1 MWLSHQKKMVRKE
14 VKRMMIKGLDHN
26 DLITFTFT
34 ETQVQN
40 ELKWKH
46 SKEFEYKGNMYD
58 IVTSKK
64 LDGHYTY
71 TCWLD
76 KKETKLNRE
85 LAKLF
90 GEKWNK
96 EKTDYQDGTHLTH
109 FVDSLFFNTLKK
121 SNIQSTY
128 KSKLLTIYEEGS
140 VDCFYSPISQ
150 PPELYFY

>member
-34 ETQVQN
+34 EVQVQN

-64 LDGHYTY
+64 EDGRYTY

-96 EKTDYQDGTHLTH
+96 EKTDYQNGTYLAH
-109 FVDSLFFNTLKK
+109 FVDSLFFNALAKP
-121 SNIQSTY
+121 NVQSTNRN
-128 KSKLLTIYEEGS
+128 KLLTIYVVVP
-140 VDCFYSPISQ
+140 VDCFYSPIHQ
-150 PPELYFY
+150 PPELCYY